1 MIEIASPSLG
11 DDEIQLVAEVL
22 NSGWLVQGPKVA
34 SFEHAFAAYVGT
46 KHAIAVNTGTAALHV
61 ALLAAGVGAGDEVIT
76 TPFSFIATAN
86 AILYCNA
93 KPVFVDIDGMTFN
106 IDASLIRKAITH
118 RTKAVL
124 IVHLY
129 GQPCDMDE
137 IVSLCNEHK
146 LALVEDAC
154 QAHGAEYRGKKVG
167 SYGIGCFSLYATKN
181 ITTGEG
187 GMVTTDSADVA
198 QRARLIRNHG
208 QTARC
213 TYPTLGFSYRM
224 SDISGALGICQLRK
238 LDELNAQ
245 RSRNAAFLAGQLTEI
260 PWLVPPAVAPGRK
273 HVFHQFTIRATAG
286 CGVSRDDI
294 AAILREKGV
303 ATAIHYPIPIH
314 RQPLY
319 RGLGYDI
326 HLPVSE
332 QAAKEVLSL
341 PVHPKLSDQ
350 DLMWITQ
357 SLKEAAY
364 DPSCVAKGY

>member
-1 MIEIASPSLG
+1 MIEVANPSLG
-11 DDEIQLVAEVL
+11 DDEIQAVTEVL
-22 NSGWLVQGPKVA
+22 KSGILVQGPRVA
-34 SFEHAFAAYVGT
+34 DFEDAFAAYVGT
-46 KHAIAVNTGTAALHV
+46 KHAIAVNSGTAALHA
-61 ALLAAGVGAGDEVIT
+61 ALLAAGIGEGDEVIT

-187 GMVTTDSADVA
+187 GLLTTDSADVA
-198 QRARLIRNHG
+198 ERARVIRNHG
-208 QTARC
+208 QTAR
-213 TYPTLGFSYRM
+213 YVHETLGYNHRM
-224 SDISGALGICQLRK
+224 TDISAALGICQLRK
-238 LDELNAQ
+238 LDDLNAQ
-245 RSRNAAFLAGQLTEI
+245 RIKNAAFLAGQLAEI
-260 PWLVPPAVAPGRK
+260 PWLVPPVIGSDRK
-273 HVFHQFTIRATAG
+273 HVFHQFTIRATEG
-286 CGVSRDDI
+286 CGVSRDDL

-319 RGLGYDI
+319 QGLAYDI

-350 DLMWITQ
+350 DLMWIVQ
-357 SLKEAAY
+357 SLREA
-364 DPSCVAKGY
+364 SI